1 MKQPAAKRY
10 INAGEAQAK
19 FGVSY
24 YTLLKWYQ
32 RGILTAALVQEPKNN
47 GGHRR
52 LWFDVREVERVV
64 NARMPE
70 ILTKQSDR
78 RTRTSDQPSSTSR

>member
-1 MKQPAAKRY
+1 MKQQPAKRY
-10 INAGEAQAK
+10 INGGEAQAK

-32 RGILTAALVQEPKNN
+32 RGIITAALVQEPKHN

-52 LWFDVREVERVV
+52 LWFDVREVERVI

-70 ILTKQSDR
+70 LLTKQ
-78 RTRTSDQPSSTSR
+78 QEKK